1 MATRL
6 CRTRSYRLFTM
17 PLMLRLVSAIAVPTR
32 ASTRPTRVDYD
43 GDGKTDYAVFRPS
56 TATWYVWPSQQQ
68 SLITYAF
75 GAVGDIPV
83 SGDWDGDGKTDFAVF
98 RPSTATWYIWQS
110 QRQSLI
116 TYAFGAVGDIPL
128 SGDWD
133 GDGKTDFAVF
143 RPSTATWYI

>member
-1 MATRL
+1 
-6 CRTRSYRLFTM
+6 M

-110 QRQSLI
+110 QQQSLI
-116 TYAFGAVGDIPL
+116 TYAFGAVGDIPCL
-128 SGDWD
+128 ATGMAM
-133 GDGKTDFAVF
+133 GRQILPCFGPPRPLGTYGKANGN
-143 RPSTATWYI
+143 R